1 MNPPNLFAALN
12 QSGALR
18 TLDLAFAQS
27 LQRLEPDTDPQVL
40 AGAALASLAVTSG
53 HAGLDPA
60 RAAMVL
66 DARDGPPPT
75 FPDPAAWQR
84 SLAVSR
90 WVDQPQPEAPAAADC
105 PLVLERGLL
114 YLRRYREY
122 ERRLALGLQR
132 IAAQAPPPV
141 DAATLA
147 PLFAQLFPNATA
159 TPRTA
164 APTPLP
170 PAEGARGAGEGSG
183 LPAPSLQQEGTN
195 PPAPSI
201 KGSNQAA
208 PAHSPDRQAQAA
220 ALALRRM
227 LLLVT
232 GGPGTGKTTTIAR
245 MLLLRIAQAR
255 AAGTSPPRIA
265 LAAPTGRASERM
277 AESLRLAVARAME
290 QGLPPPC
297 DTPTPEMSPLPSTAP
312 HPDAFPLPPAGEGT
326 RRAGEGSPPTD
337 LPSTAPDPGVFPL
350 PPAGEGARRAGEGS
364 PATDLPSTAPHLD
377 AFPLPP
383 AGEGARRA
391 GEGSAP
397 IDPHGNSALPSGAST
412 LHRLLGVIP
421 DSPHFHHNADNPLP
435 FDLIV
440 VDEASMVDLPLM
452 CKLVEAVADGTQ
464 LILLGDADQLPSVE
478 AGDVLAAILQA
489 AGPGDALQPED
500 AQALHPLLGSA
511 PVDPPA
517 VTSATRSGGLAGHR
531 VHLLRGYRQ
540 AEDFALA
547 PLADAIRAGDADTAL
562 ALIRSGELPGVHFHE
577 DGEDPL
583 TLGRDALLAH
593 WRALANAQDPAA
605 ALRDAAR
612 LRLLTAVRAGPQ
624 GARGLNARIEQ
635 LLADT
640 GAGAPRLG
648 GASPWFQGRL
658 LLITENSYRHGLFNG
673 DVGICLRSDPGALP
687 GRSDAR
693 PSPDQ
698 GDASAVTTRGHA
710 PPSSRPGHAGDRA
723 HHDAP
728 ATDSRAQGPLVAW
741 FEGDGDGQ
749 VRGFH
754 PAALPAHES
763 AFAMTVHKAQGS
775 EFDEVWLQLPTR
787 DARVLSRELLY
798 TGLTRARR
806 ALHLAGSE
814 AVMRAALARHA
825 ARISGLAWR
834 LGAKDDKP
842 PPVPAPTPAPLPQP
856 PPSAPVQ
863 GALF

>member
-1 MNPPNLFAALN
+1 MTHPNLLAALN

-27 LQRLEPDTDPQVL
+27 LQRLEPDTDPQML

-60 RAAMVL
+60 RAAMLL

-75 FPDPAAWQR
+75 FPDPADWQR
-84 SLAVSR
+84 SLAASR
-90 WVDQPQPEAPAAADC
+90 WVDQPQPDAPAAADC

-132 IAAQAPPPV
+132 IAAQPLPPV

-147 PLFAQLFPNATA
+147 PLFAQLFPNAIP

-164 APTPLP
+164 EPTPLP
-170 PAEGARGAGEGSG
+170 PGEGARRAGEGTG
-183 LPAPSLQQEGTN
+183 LPAPIHYQEGTN
-195 PPAPSI
+195 PPTPSH
-201 KGSNQAA
+201 
-208 PAHSPDRQAQAA
+208 PPDRQAQAA
-220 ALALRRM
+220 ALALRRA

-245 MLLLRIAQAR
+245 LLLLRIAQAR
-255 AAGTSPPRIA
+255 ASSTPAPRIA
-265 LAAPTGRASERM
+265 LAAPTGRAAERM
-277 AESLRLAVARAME
+277 AESLRAAIARAIADGI
-290 QGLPPPC
+290 QLPAAGSLPAPSASAGLITSTHPTNAAAPASTGAGLELQTHAASERGGPPSW
-297 DTPTPEMSPLPSTAP
+297 EAL
-312 HPDAFPLPPAGEGT
+312 
-326 RRAGEGSPPTD
+326 
-337 LPSTAPDPGVFPL
+337 
-350 PPAGEGARRAGEGS
+350 
-364 PATDLPSTAPHLD
+364 
-377 AFPLPP
+377 
-383 AGEGARRA
+383 
-391 GEGSAP
+391 
-397 IDPHGNSALPSGAST
+397 LPSGAST

-452 CKLVEAVADGTQ
+452 CKLVDAVADGTQ

-500 AQALHPLLGSA
+500 AQALQSLLGSA
-511 PVDPPA
+511 AVERLPA
-517 VTSATRSGGLAGHR
+517 VTSATRSGGLDGHR

-540 AEDFALA
+540 AQDFALA

-562 ALIRSGELPGVHFHE
+562 ALLRSGELPGVHFHE

-583 TLGRDALLAH
+583 VLGRDALLAH

-605 ALRDAAR
+605 ALRDAGR

-640 GAGAPRLG
+640 GSGARRLG

-673 DVGICLRSDPGALP
+673 DVGICLRSDAG
-687 GRSDAR
+687 
-693 PSPDQ
+693 PSPGQ
-698 GDASAVTTRGHA
+698 GDASAVTARGHA
-710 PPSSRPGHAGDRA
+710 APSSRPGHAGDSAR
-723 HHDAP
+723 HDAP
-728 ATDSRAQGPLVAW
+728 ATDRPAQGPLVAW

-775 EFDEVWLQLPTR
+775 EFDEVWLQLPNR

-798 TGLTRARR
+798 TGITRARR

-814 AVMRAALARHA
+814 AVIRSALARHA

-834 LGAKDDKP
+834 LGAEQMQ
-842 PPVPAPTPAPLPQP
+842 PTADAASPLRATTPTALGNP
-856 PPSAPVQ
+856 IQ
-863 GALF
+863 GSLF

>member
-1 MNPPNLFAALN
+1 MNQPNLFSALIKAD
-12 QSGALR
+12 ALR
-18 TLDLAFAQS
+18 PLDLAFAQS
-27 LQRLEPDTDPQVL
+27 LQRLAPDTDPQVL

-60 RAAMVL
+60 RAAMLL
-66 DARDGPPPT
+66 DAREGPSPVM
-75 FPDPAAWQR
+75 PDPADWQR
-84 SLAVSR
+84 TLAASR
-90 WVDQPQPEAPAAADC
+90 WVDQPNPQDPAAADC

-132 IAAQAPPPV
+132 IAAQSPPPF

-147 PLFAQLFPNATA
+147 PLFAQLFPNPTPATH
-159 TPRTA
+159 PVD
-164 APTPLP
+164 PTPLP
-170 PAEGARGAGEGSG
+170 PGEGARRAGEGTG
-183 LPAPSLQQEGTN
+183 LPAPSVHQEGMA
-195 PPAPSI
+195 PPAPSVYQD
-201 KGSNQAA
+201 GTHPPAPSHNQ
-208 PAHSPDRQAQAA
+208 DRQAQAA
-220 ALALRRM
+220 ALALRRT

-245 MLLLRIAQAR
+245 LLLLRIAQAQ
-255 AAGTSPPRIA
+255 ASNTPAPRIA
-265 LAAPTGRASERM
+265 LAAPTGRAAERM
-277 AESLRLAVARAME
+277 AESLRFAVARAIADGI
-290 QGLPPPC
+290 QLA
-297 DTPTPEMSPLPSTAP
+297 PTPAAAAPGQAKPSPHPVASPLPQ
-312 HPDAFPLPPAGEGT
+312 
-326 RRAGEGSPPTD
+326 
-337 LPSTAPDPGVFPL
+337 
-350 PPAGEGARRAGEGS
+350 AGEGARRAGEGQ
-364 PATDLPSTAPHLD
+364 PSTWNSL
-377 AFPLPP
+377 LPT
-383 AGEGARRA
+383 
-391 GEGSAP
+391 
-397 IDPHGNSALPSGAST
+397 GAST

-421 DSPHFHHNADNPLP
+421 DSPNFRHNADNPLP

-489 AGPGDALQPED
+489 AGPGDTLQPQD
-500 AQALHPLLGSA
+500 AQALQPLLGNA
-511 PVDPPA
+511 PADTTPA
-517 VTSATRSGGLAGHR
+517 ATHSGGLAGHR

-540 AEDFALA
+540 AHDFALA
-547 PLADAIRAGDADTAL
+547 PLADAVRAGDADTAL
-562 ALIRSGELPGVHFHE
+562 ALLRSGELAGVHFHE

-593 WRALANAQDPAA
+593 WRALADAHDPAA

-635 LLADT
+635 LLAET
-640 GAGAPRLG
+640 GSGARRLG
-648 GASPWFQGRL
+648 SASPWFQGRL

-673 DVGICLRSDPGALP
+673 DVGICLRSDASPFS
-687 GRSDAR
+687 GRRDES
-693 PSPDQ
+693 
-698 GDASAVTTRGHA
+698 
-710 PPSSRPGHAGDRA
+710 PSSPPGQSAGTANRRD
-723 HHDAP
+723 P
-728 ATDSRAQGPLVAW
+728 GTESRAQGPLVAW

-775 EFDEVWLQLPTR
+775 EFDTVWLQLPTR

-798 TGLTRARR
+798 TGITRARR

-814 AVMRAALARHA
+814 AVIRSALARHA

-834 LGAKDDKP
+834 LGGEQIRPAAEIAQDSP
-842 PPVPAPTPAPLPQP
+842 EAPVAPL
-856 PPSAPVQ
+856 Q
-863 GALF
+863 GSLF